1 MDVYQL
7 RFQRVPGIVNLS
19 GLPLKF
25 IVFIGHIH
33 PAKDKLFPLLHLPI
47 MIFYHLGEEIMDV
60 STQRKG
66 ALCAVNEIGQASLAY
81 HIFCIMKIR
90 LIRQHASLIYQY
102 PILHYLDG

>member
-66 ALCAVNEIGQASLAY
+66 ALGAVNEISQAPLTY
-81 HIFCIMKIR
+81 HIFCIVKIR
-90 LIRQHASLIYQY
+90 LIRQYASLIYQY